1 MRHFLEVDDLDAAE
15 LHRVLELA
23 ASPAPPRV
31 LAGQGV
37 ALVFEKP
44 SARTRHSMEMAVVQL
59 GGHPAYIGAQE
70 VGLDSRESVEDVT
83 RTLACYYALV
93 GARVFDHRTVER
105 MAAVDRAPVV
115 NLLSDRSHPM
125 QALADLLTIRQEF
138 GDLAGRTVAWVGD
151 GNNVCRSLC
160 LAAVLTGMKVRIATP
175 PGYGL
180 DEPDLERL
188 RAAGGEPLLCHDP
201 AEAVSGSD
209 AVCTDVW
216 VSMGQ
221 EAEADLRRQAFRG
234 YQVDG
239 ELLRRA
245 APDAVFLHCLPAH
258 RGEEVSGDVVDG
270 PRSRVWQQAANRMHA
285 ARGLLA
291 FLLGGAGA
299 ASRGAR
305 AADGR
310 TGNPPGRG

>member
-1 MRHFLEVDDLDAAE
+1 MRHFLEVDDLSSAE
-15 LHRVLELA
+15 LRRVLELA
-23 ASPAPPRV
+23 ASPALPPV
-31 LAGQGV
+31 LRGRGV

-44 SARTRHSMEMAVVQL
+44 SARTRHSMEMAVVHL
-59 GGHPAYIGAQE
+59 GGHPSYIGAQE
-70 VGLDSRESVEDVT
+70 VGLDTRESVEDVT

-93 GARVFDHRTVER
+93 GARVFDHHTVER
-105 MAAVDRAPVV
+105 MAALDRAPVV

-138 GDLAGRTVAWVGD
+138 GELAGRTIAWVGD

-180 DEPDLERL
+180 GDPDLERL
-188 RAAGGEPLLCHDP
+188 RAAGGEPLLCTDP

-209 AVCTDVW
+209 VVCTDVW

-221 EAEADLRRQAFRG
+221 EAEAELRRHAFRD
-234 YQVDG
+234 YQVSGD
-239 ELLRRA
+239 LLVRA

-258 RGEEVSGDVVDG
+258 RGEEVTAEVVDG
-270 PRSRVWQQAANRMHA
+270 PRSRVWQQATNRMHA

-291 FLLGGAGA
+291 FLLGPEGPAGGPA
-299 ASRGAR
+299 EGEA
-305 AADGR
+305 
-310 TGNPPGRG
+310 